1 MKDFVE
7 TFTKGFKAGQMS
19 AFRQI
24 KRTLEGP
31 LAENAIEI
39 IDHILNEEN
48 SSTVGESP
56 GEAEKSV

>member
-31 LAENAIEI
+31 FADTAIEI
-39 IDHILNEEN
+39 IDSILNEEN
-48 SSTVGESP
+48 GSTVEQDQGETQ
-56 GEAEKSV
+56 ANV